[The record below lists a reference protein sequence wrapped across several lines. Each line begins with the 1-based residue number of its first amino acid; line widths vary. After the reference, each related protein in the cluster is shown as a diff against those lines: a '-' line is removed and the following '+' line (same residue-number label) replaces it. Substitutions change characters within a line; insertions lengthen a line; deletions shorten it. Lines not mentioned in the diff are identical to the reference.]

1 MGKATGTGTSTT
13 SGIAGGTANL
23 QESGKS
29 VRFFTNGQIVRS
41 GSDSPVSEIVWSVFA
56 DDGSRKI
63 SAGDKKL
70 IMSGQMLF

>member
-41 GSDSPVSEIVWSVFA
+41 GSDAQSARSSGAVFV

-63 SAGDKKL
+63 SAGGTKNYK
-70 IMSGQMLF
+70 

>member
-1 MGKATGTGTSTT
+1 MGEAIGTGTSTT

-29 VRFFTNGQIVRS
+29 VRFFTKGQIVRS
-41 GSDSPVSEIVWSVFA
+41 GSDAQSARSSGAVFA

-63 SAGDKKL
+63 GAGGTKNYK
-70 IMSGQMLF
+70 

>member
-1 MGKATGTGTSTT
+1 MGKATGTSTT

-41 GSDSPVSEIVWSVFA
+41 GSDAQSARSSGAVFA

-63 SAGDKKL
+63 SAGGTKNYK
-70 IMSGQMLF
+70 